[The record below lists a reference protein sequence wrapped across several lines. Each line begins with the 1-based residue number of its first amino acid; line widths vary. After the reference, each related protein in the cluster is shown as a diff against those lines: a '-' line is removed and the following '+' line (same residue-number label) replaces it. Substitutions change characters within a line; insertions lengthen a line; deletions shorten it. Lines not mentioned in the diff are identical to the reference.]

1 MKIKTLLS
9 AFSLAVSVSL
19 HVNAQIEKLPMK
31 EGIFEP
37 DDSSLKE
44 YGYPEWFRDAKFGIW
59 SHWGPQAV
67 PRQGDWYAKRMYV
80 SNKYNWKEKKYIRS
94 HMRKNLLSRYGE
106 NITKENFIPVHVNP
120 ENPKQYTLGSPRLSD
135 MIGIIICCCLSLIF
149 SIGECV

>member
-80 SNKYNWKEKKYIRS
+80 SNKYNWKEK
-94 HMRKNLLSRYGE
+94 
-106 NITKENFIPVHVNP
+106 
-120 ENPKQYTLGSPRLSD
+120 
-135 MIGIIICCCLSLIF
+135 
-149 SIGECV
+149 

>member
-80 SNKYNWKEKKYIRS
+80 SNKYNWKEKNILEKPS
-94 HMRKNLLSRYGE
+94 LL
-106 NITKENFIPVHVNP
+106 T
-120 ENPKQYTLGSPRLSD
+120 
-135 MIGIIICCCLSLIF
+135 IIISKITVILPFLAIKISSLYGKLRDG
-149 SIGECV
+149 SRMS

>member
-44 YGYPEWFRDAKFGIW
+44 YGYPEWFRDAK
-59 SHWGPQAV
+59 
-67 PRQGDWYAKRMYV
+67 
-80 SNKYNWKEKKYIRS
+80 
-94 HMRKNLLSRYGE
+94 L
-106 NITKENFIPVHVNP
+106 
-120 ENPKQYTLGSPRLSD
+120 
-135 MIGIIICCCLSLIF
+135 
-149 SIGECV
+149 